1 MTTTPGSGPFGGWR
15 SPPRRRGATPGRVT
29 DHLIP
34 NRYLFPPQWTL
45 GDELRAVM
53 AANGHSIQDVA
64 GMTGT
69 SRAYVTGWCEDR
81 LDPWPENVDALTEY
95 LDVDVDV
102 LVALV
107 VRAQIRR
114 AGGHE
119 RRTAS

>member
-1 MTTTPGSGPFGGWR
+1 MPPQRRSGTTGRLPDYVTPS
-15 SPPRRRGATPGRVT
+15 
-29 DHLIP
+29 
-34 NRYLFPPQWTL
+34 RYLFPPRWTL

-53 AANGHSIQDVA
+53 TANGHSIQDVA

-95 LDVDVDV
+95 LDVDIDV
-102 LVALV
+102 LVTLV